1 MLLSALPTVAIAS
14 AFLLAPGVV
23 WAWWRYPAADGVTR
37 VCVGLALG
45 LTYQMHIVA
54 LLAAGPGITAQSV
67 FAATLLALA
76 ITAILVWRTHAP
88 RLRRRKG
95 DAPPSALPLVGL
107 LLLLLVIA
115 AVRLAPLAVQQIPM
129 GWDSSFH
136 SLLASVTVT
145 SGRLPSWAPYERMP
159 INYPY
164 GPHTFIAEISLL
176 TGVAPDRVFA
186 ALISGVFPVLTC
198 LALYALT
205 LRLLRGSGYA
215 LAAVA
220 AYGLLGYWGSVN
232 YAVWGGLPNEI
243 GCFLALTFFA
253 VLFTPNATWR
263 HIIVGGLILGAIPL
277 AHHHVML
284 TVALLLVVFTLYLLA
299 RRWRGDYDAR
309 WLLRNLVL
317 MALVAVVSIA
327 YYALPIALRAGRL
340 QDTDA
345 TFYREELGDR
355 ALLGSGVALEILAVA
370 GALIIYA
377 RPAWRERWLGVRLRA
392 TRPAREFLAMT
403 TLTLLGAY
411 VAGYYLYGYI
421 SYAWLTHG
429 QTTYS
434 LFTPSRFLTDLTY
447 FLAIYAAIPLV
458 ALWRWLG
465 VAGARFEM
473 GDPGAPQVMGFCAQG
488 ALLLTLLAVACSLV
502 PQQFDPGAGRLAAG
516 EAPEFAWVR
525 AHTPADA
532 VALNVDATAHWA
544 PYFTGRESA
553 ITPIPTS
560 EFSGGYAAE
569 KQYLSGVLWML
580 LQRPPTTQ
588 IIASAGTGTA
598 LPALLG
604 RPVAVLTTGSPAGL
618 VGSLAFASGDQRVFL
633 LANGYDR
640 LRPAAESESILW
652 WTGATPTPPEGWQ
665 TGRAGSGW
673 SADPD
678 GAMHHSVAYLRL
690 MTPLP
695 AGAAISCRAQ
705 HGADL
710 WLDGRLIPQICDG
723 ALHSLT
729 SASGS
734 QTLALRVRWSPRQ
747 QPWGYLFVISEAPSL
762 T

>member
-1 MLLSALPTVAIAS
+1 MLLSAVPVVAIAS
-14 AFLLAPGVV
+14 AFLLAPGLV

-45 LTYQMHIVA
+45 LAYQMHIVA

-67 FAATLLALA
+67 LVVTLLALA
-76 ITAILVWRTHAP
+76 LAAILVWRTHAP
-88 RLRRRKG
+88 RLHRRKSA
-95 DAPPSALPLVGL
+95 APSFPLALAGL
-107 LLLLLVIA
+107 ILLIA
-115 AVRLAPLAVQQIPM
+115 AVRLAPLAAQQVPM

-145 SGRLPSWAPYERMP
+145 SGRLPSWTPYERMP

-164 GPHTFIAEISLL
+164 GAHTFIAEISLL

-198 LALYALT
+198 LALYALA
-205 LRLLRGSGYA
+205 LRLLWGSGYA

-253 VLFTPNATWR
+253 ILFTPNTTWR

-284 TVALLLVVFTLYLLA
+284 TVALLLVVFALYLLTQ
-299 RRWRGDYDAR
+299 RWRGDRAAR

-327 YYALPIALRAGRL
+327 YYALPLVLRAGRL

-345 TFYREELGDR
+345 TFYREELGDSPLLLLACGI
-355 ALLGSGVALEILAVA
+355 ALAILAVA
-370 GALIIYA
+370 GALIIYLS
-377 RPAWRERWLGVRLRA
+377 PAWRARWLGVRLRV
-392 TRPAREFLAMT
+392 TRPARGFLAMM
-403 TLTLLGAY
+403 TLSLIGAF

-421 SYAWLTHG
+421 SYTWLTHG
-429 QTTYS
+429 QATYS

-447 FLAIYAAIPLV
+447 FLALYAAIPLV
-458 ALWRWLG
+458 TLWRWLD
-465 VAGARFEM
+465 VMGARLEV
-473 GDPGAPQVMGFCAQG
+473 GDPDAPQIMGACVQV
-488 ALLLTLLAVACSLV
+488 ALLLALLGVACSSV
-502 PQQFDPGAGRLAAG
+502 AQQFDPGAGQLAAG
-516 EAPEFAWVR
+516 EAGEFAWIR
-525 AHTPADA
+525 AHTPADT

-560 EFSGGYAAE
+560 EFAGGYAAE
-569 KQYLSGVLWML
+569 KQYLSSVLWTL

-588 IIASAGTGTA
+588 VIASAGTGTA

-604 RPVAVLTTGSPAGL
+604 RPVAVLTTGSPAG
-618 VGSLAFASGDQRVFL
+618 VEGSLVFVSGDQRVFL
-633 LANGYDR
+633 LANGYGH
-640 LRPAAESESILW
+640 LRPAAQAGSALW
-652 WTGATPTPPEGWQ
+652 WTGATPTPLEGWQ
-665 TGRAGSGW
+665 ITRAESGW
-673 SADPD
+673 SARPD
-678 GAMHHSVAYLRL
+678 GAMRQSVAYLR
-690 MTPLP
+690 MTTPLP
-695 AGAAISCRAQ
+695 AGAEISCRAQ

-710 WLDGRLIPQICDG
+710 WLDGHPLPQVCDG
-723 ALHSLT
+723 ALHPL
-729 SASGS
+729 AGVAGS
-734 QTLALRVRWSPRQ
+734 HTLALRVRWSPGQ
-747 QPWGYLFVISEAPSL
+747 QPWGYIFVVAEAAS
-762 T
+762 

>member
-1 MLLSALPTVAIAS
+1 
-14 AFLLAPGVV
+14 
-23 WAWWRYPAADGVTR
+23 
-37 VCVGLALG
+37 
-45 LTYQMHIVA
+45 MHVVA
-54 LLAAGPGITAQSV
+54 LLAAGPGITARSV
-67 FAATLLALA
+67 LVVALLALVA
-76 ITAILVWRTHAP
+76 VALLVWRTPAL
-88 RLRRRKG
+88 RLARHKG
-95 DAPPSALPLVGL
+95 ATPPSALSLVGL
-107 LLLLLVIA
+107 LSLLLVIA
-115 AVRLAPLAVQQIPM
+115 AVRLAPLAAQQIPM

-136 SLLASVTVT
+136 SLLASATVT

-164 GPHTFIAEISLL
+164 GAHTFIAEISLL

-243 GCFLALTFFA
+243 GCFLALAFFA

-263 HIIVGGLILGAIPL
+263 HIIAGGLILGAIPL

-284 TVALLLVVFTLYLLA
+284 TVALLLVVFALYLLA
-299 RRWRGDYDAR
+299 RRWRGEYAAR

-327 YYALPIALRAGRL
+327 YYALPLVLRAGRL

-345 TFYREELGDR
+345 TFYREELGDSPLLLLACGT
-355 ALLGSGVALEILAVA
+355 ALVILAVA
-370 GALIIYA
+370 GVLMLYL
-377 RPAWRERWLGVRLRA
+377 PPSWRARWLRVRLRV
-392 TRPAREFLAMT
+392 TRSARGFLAVT
-403 TLTLLGAY
+403 TLTLIGAF
-411 VAGYYLYGYI
+411 VAGYYVYGYI
-421 SYAWLTHG
+421 SSTWLTHG
-429 QTTYS
+429 QATYS

-447 FLAIYAAIPLV
+447 FLAIYAAIPLA

-473 GDPGAPQVMGFCAQG
+473 GDPGAPQVLGACAQG
-488 ALLLTLLAVACSLV
+488 VLLLALLAVACSLV
-502 PQQFDPGAGRLAAG
+502 TQQFDPGAGRLAAG
-516 EAPEFAWVR
+516 EAQEFAWVR
-525 AHTPADA
+525 THTPTDT

-544 PYFTGRESA
+544 PYFTGHESA

-560 EFSGGYAAE
+560 EFAGGYAAE
-569 KQYLSGVLWML
+569 KHYLSDVLWTL
-580 LQRPPTTQ
+580 LQRAPTTQ
-588 IIASAGTGTA
+588 VVASAGTGTA
-598 LPALLG
+598 LPVLIG

-618 VGSLAFASGDQRVFL
+618 VGSLVFASGDQRVFL
-633 LANGYDR
+633 LPNGYGR
-640 LRPAAESESILW
+640 LRPVAQAGSVLW
-652 WTGATPTPPEGWQ
+652 WTGATPPEGWQ
-665 TGRAGSGW
+665 TARAESGW
-673 SADPD
+673 SADLA
-678 GAMHHSVAYLRL
+678 GLARQSVTYLRV

-695 AGAAISCRAQ
+695 AGAEISCRAQ
-705 HGADL
+705 HDVDL

-723 ALHSLT
+723 SLHPLT

-734 QTLALRVRWSPRQ
+734 HTLALRVRWSPGQ
-747 QPWGYLFVISEAPSL
+747 QPWAYLFVVAEAASS